1 MISLKRGIF
10 KTETERATITIV
22 PPHIRL
28 GREQTQEEI
37 YEILQQ
43 INLVNYRIASR
54 LYKEGKLATNK

>member
-1 MISLKRGIF
+1 MKRDIF

-37 YEILQQ
+37 DEIIQE
-43 INLVNYRIASR
+43 ISLVNYKIASR
-54 LYKEGKLATNK
+54 LYKEGKLATSK